1 MDVEDYG
8 TATVQTEYLIKWLE
22 NQVKNLEG
30 HPEHVMG
37 LAIAQQAL
45 THVKAIKDQI
55 DANRIK

>member
-8 TATVQTEYLIKWLE
+8 TSTVQIEHLTTWLE

-30 HPEHVMG
+30 HQEHAMG
-37 LAIAQQAL
+37 SAIAQQAL

-55 DANRIK
+55 DANRIR